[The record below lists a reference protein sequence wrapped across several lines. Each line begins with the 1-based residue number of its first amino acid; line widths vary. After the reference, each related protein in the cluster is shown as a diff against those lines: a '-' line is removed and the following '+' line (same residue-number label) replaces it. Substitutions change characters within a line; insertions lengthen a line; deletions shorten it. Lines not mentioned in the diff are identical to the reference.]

1 MDAAITQSLG
11 YKHTLNIREDAIPKP
26 VTGKAKAEKPKKGAP
41 AMPGTRQQRGRER
54 RAEILHVARGLFA
67 QHGFRGTSLAML
79 AEEIGISDA
88 GLLYHFPS
96 KNHLLLA
103 VLEETDHEQE
113 ARMAGDLNTADAH
126 YIASWAEFGKVLED
140 DPVLTAL
147 DVLMSAEHLQNA
159 SDFNQY
165 FQHRYETFRDRLV
178 RSFETGQKAG
188 VFRTDFDPH
197 LEAVLMLAAL
207 DGLRLQWLLSGG
219 RISMAEAMRYFIRHM
234 EARIRVDGGVGI
246 AKKPRAR

>member
-1 MDAAITQSLG
+1 MPGEIP
-11 YKHTLNIREDAIPKP
+11 IRRQKTA
-26 VTGKAKAEKPKKGAP
+26 KPKAP
-41 AMPGTRQQRGRER
+41 GPVEEPALPGTRQHRGRKR
-54 RAEILHVARGLFA
+54 RAEILHEARTLFA

-79 AEEIGISDA
+79 AEVIGISDA

-96 KNHLLLA
+96 KNDLLLA

-113 ARMAGDLNTADAH
+113 TRMAGNLDTADAN

-147 DVLMSAEHLQNA
+147 DVLMSAEHLQTA

-165 FQHRYETFRDRLV
+165 FRRRYDTFRDRLV
-178 RSFETGQKAG
+178 RSFKAGQAAG
-188 VFRTDFDPH
+188 VFKSDFDPH

-207 DGLRLQWLLSGG
+207 DGLRLQWLLSDG
-219 RISMAEAMRYFIRHM
+219 RISMADAMRYFIRHM
-234 EARIRVDGGVGI
+234 EARIRTDRGTGVAI
-246 AKKPRAR
+246 KPRGR